1 MDEIIIEKQKGELTE
16 VVLELNQNTLIT
28 ELKNLEVT
36 PTSQEQTFKAGV
48 GAFKEVKIKGDENLI
63 SENIKSGETI
73 FGVEGNKNVVDTSD
87 ATATSSKIHPDCD
100 AYVKGKKIKGGMT
113 IWDNTKPRCTP
124 THQTIINPENPFILT
139 RQQTTGERYEEIIKI
154 PANVIDPAWLEGKN
168 ICIRAN
174 YNPNLTYWSKD
185 WRIEIATV
193 NDGGK
198 FFFKVYSGGYMEI
211 WARNAANKATNYTL
225 YTANVDSIDELT
237 IDSWKKKEV
246 VADGYTNGDL
256 GPIGTLYAYSRDD
269 SGKTTSLTGSSGVP
283 GSRNK
288 FILKSANSKTGY
300 TEANAE
306 FYSEITHSDL
316 AKKIKLKAEDI
327 KEGKTYLG
335 ITGTLSDSF
344 ITSAIGSGST
354 SGWHS
359 NIHKSITKI
368 DGTNLIFGANMNY
381 GFYGCTNLQTIEN
394 CDFSQVV
401 NLAYGFSECTSLKTI
416 KINAPNADTYN
427 ALFWQCS
434 NLKEA
439 ELTLSP
445 NATDARS
452 VFEKCTSLVKAPL
465 FETGKATSMA
475 YFCSGCRSL
484 TTLPEYNTSSVTAAG
499 LGDFIKNCSQLTD
512 ESLDN
517 MLKMCLKSKVLTNA
531 AATWRTLKS
540 VGFTQDQLA
549 RCTNFESYNACL
561 AAGWSTGY

>member
-154 PANVIDPAWLEGKN
+154 PANVIDPTWLEGKN

-211 WARNAANKATNYTL
+211 WARNAANKTTNYTL

-288 FILKSANSKTGY
+288 FILKSNNSKKGY
-300 TEANAE
+300 TEVNAE

-316 AKKIKLKAEDI
+316 AKKINLKAENI

-335 ITGTLSDSF
+335 ITGTMPNNNANLEITEESLDFSTDRSLPQLTLTTIDFTGMDLSKIKHWHYAFWNYKKLKEVKGIDF
-344 ITSAIGSGST
+344 VNPNTSAYWMFCGCDS
-354 SGWHS
+354 
-359 NIHKSITKI
+359 
-368 DGTNLIFGANMNY
+368 LEIFPEMKNTQNVV
-381 GFYGCTNLQTIEN
+381 
-394 CDFSQVV
+394 DFARAFQ
-401 NLAYGFSECTSLKTI
+401 ECKKLKTI
-416 KINAPNADTYN
+416 EYFDTSNANDLSYMCIGCSELVNFPALNASKTRIGGLSDMFSNCPN
-427 ALFWQCS
+427 
-434 NLKEA
+434 
-439 ELTLSP
+439 LS
-445 NATDARS
+445 
-452 VFEKCTSLVKAPL
+452 
-465 FETGKATSMA
+465 
-475 YFCSGCRSL
+475 
-484 TTLPEYNTSSVTAAG
+484 
-499 LGDFIKNCSQLTD
+499 D
-512 ESLDN
+512 ESLN
-517 MLKMCLKSKVLTNA
+517 NILAMCISANATHANA
-531 AATWRTLKS
+531 AYGNKSLTQYLKLTS
-540 VGFTQDQLA
+540 TQANKCKSLSNWSA
-549 RCTNFESYNACL
+549 FI
-561 AAGWSTGY
+561 AAGWTA

>member
-211 WARNAANKATNYTL
+211 WARNAANKTTNYTL

-288 FILKSANSKTGY
+288 FILKSNNSKKGY
-300 TEANAE
+300 TEVNAE

-316 AKKIKLKAEDI
+316 AKKINLKAENI

-335 ITGTLSDSF
+335 ITGTMPNNNANLEITEESLDFSTDRSLPQLTLTTIDFTGMDLSKIKHWHYAFWNYKKLKEVKGIDF
-344 ITSAIGSGST
+344 VNPNTSAYWMFCGCDS
-354 SGWHS
+354 
-359 NIHKSITKI
+359 
-368 DGTNLIFGANMNY
+368 LEIFPEMKNTQNVV
-381 GFYGCTNLQTIEN
+381 
-394 CDFSQVV
+394 DFARAFQ
-401 NLAYGFSECTSLKTI
+401 ECKKLKTI
-416 KINAPNADTYN
+416 EYFDTSNANDLSYMCIGCSELVNFPALNASKTRIGGLSDMFSNCPN
-427 ALFWQCS
+427 
-434 NLKEA
+434 
-439 ELTLSP
+439 LS
-445 NATDARS
+445 
-452 VFEKCTSLVKAPL
+452 
-465 FETGKATSMA
+465 
-475 YFCSGCRSL
+475 
-484 TTLPEYNTSSVTAAG
+484 
-499 LGDFIKNCSQLTD
+499 D
-512 ESLDN
+512 ESLN
-517 MLKMCLKSKVLTNA
+517 NILAMCISANATHANA
-531 AATWRTLKS
+531 AYGNKSLTQYLKLTS
-540 VGFTQDQLA
+540 IQANKCKSLSNWSAFI
-549 RCTNFESYNACL
+549 
-561 AAGWSTGY
+561 AAGWTA

>member
-211 WARNAANKATNYTL
+211 WARNAANKTTNYTL

-256 GPIGTLYAYSRDD
+256 GPIGTLYAYGRDD
-269 SGKTTSLTGSSGVP
+269 CGKTTGLTGSSGVP

-288 FILKSANSKTGY
+288 FILKSNNSKTGY
-300 TEANAE
+300 TETNAE

-316 AKKIKLKAEDI
+316 AKKIGLKAENI
-327 KEGKTYLG
+327 KEGKTYLD
-335 ITGTLSDSF
+335 ITGTMPNNNANLEIVEESLDFSTDRSLPQLTLTTIDFTGMDLSKVKHWHYAFWNYKKLKEVKGIDF
-344 ITSAIGSGST
+344 VNPNTSAYWMFCGCDS
-354 SGWHS
+354 
-359 NIHKSITKI
+359 
-368 DGTNLIFGANMNY
+368 LEIFPEMKNTQNVV
-381 GFYGCTNLQTIEN
+381 
-394 CDFSQVV
+394 DFARAFQ
-401 NLAYGFSECTSLKTI
+401 ECKKLKTI
-416 KINAPNADTYN
+416 EYFDTSNANDLSYMCIGCSELVNFPALNASKTRIGGLSDMFSNCPN
-427 ALFWQCS
+427 
-434 NLKEA
+434 
-439 ELTLSP
+439 LS
-445 NATDARS
+445 
-452 VFEKCTSLVKAPL
+452 
-465 FETGKATSMA
+465 
-475 YFCSGCRSL
+475 
-484 TTLPEYNTSSVTAAG
+484 
-499 LGDFIKNCSQLTD
+499 D
-512 ESLDN
+512 ESLN
-517 MLKMCLKSKVLTNA
+517 NILAMCISANATHANA
-531 AATWRTLKS
+531 AYGNKSLTQYLKLTS
-540 VGFTQDQLA
+540 TQANKCKSLSNWSA
-549 RCTNFESYNACL
+549 FI
-561 AAGWSTGY
+561 AAGWTA

>member
-16 VVLELNQNTLIT
+16 IVLELNQNTLIT

-211 WARNAANKATNYTL
+211 WARNAANKTTNYTL

-256 GPIGTLYAYSRDD
+256 GPIGTLYAYGRDD
-269 SGKTTSLTGSSGVP
+269 CGKQLV
-283 GSRNK
+283 
-288 FILKSANSKTGY
+288 LQ
-300 TEANAE
+300 EA
-306 FYSEITHSDL
+306 L
-316 AKKIKLKAEDI
+316 V
-327 KEGKTYLG
+327 YLVV
-335 ITGTLSDSF
+335 
-344 ITSAIGSGST
+344 AI
-354 SGWHS
+354 
-359 NIHKSITKI
+359 
-368 DGTNLIFGANMNY
+368 NLF
-381 GFYGCTNLQTIEN
+381 
-394 CDFSQVV
+394 
-401 NLAYGFSECTSLKTI
+401 
-416 KINAPNADTYN
+416 
-427 ALFWQCS
+427 
-434 NLKEA
+434 
-439 ELTLSP
+439 
-445 NATDARS
+445 
-452 VFEKCTSLVKAPL
+452 
-465 FETGKATSMA
+465 
-475 YFCSGCRSL
+475 
-484 TTLPEYNTSSVTAAG
+484 
-499 LGDFIKNCSQLTD
+499 
-512 ESLDN
+512 
-517 MLKMCLKSKVLTNA
+517 
-531 AATWRTLKS
+531 
-540 VGFTQDQLA
+540 
-549 RCTNFESYNACL
+549 
-561 AAGWSTGY
+561 